1 MAKSAPHYLVA
12 IDPGKKHNG
21 YAIFEL
27 GVLIEADLVKG
38 HGALDA
44 ARNTART
51 VNSFPS
57 GFNKLVVED
66 QQLYR
71 GVSRANPN
79 DMLAV
84 AYASGAL
91 AALIPH
97 TELIQPMP
105 RVWTRGRPK
114 NIRHA
119 RLADAVRSPLTDD
132 EMQILLNIK
141 LPQTLLHNVWDA
153 VELGLYVLK
162 RDRVARIGG

>member
-1 MAKSAPHYLVA
+1 MTIKAPHYLVA

-84 AYASGAL
+84 AYVSGAL

-105 RVWTRGRPK
+105 RVWTKGKPK
-114 NIRHA
+114 EIRHKILLDWRA
-119 RLADAVRSPLTDD
+119 SPLEDS
-132 EMQILLNIK
+132 ELQLLSSIK
-141 LPQTLLHNVWDA
+141 LPKTLKHNVLDA
-153 VELGLYVLK
+153 VALGLYALGRLK
-162 RDRVARIGG
+162 K